1 MKYNIDQ
8 KPALDDVTFQIK
20 SNERIG
26 IVGRTGSGK
35 SSLLATL
42 FRTVNLCDGQI
53 LIDNIDTTTIERRA
67 LR

>member
-8 KPALDDVTFQIK
+8 KPALDDVTFQIN
-20 SNERIG
+20 SNEKIG

-42 FRTVNLCDGQI
+42 FRTVNLSDGQI
-53 LIDNIDTTTIERRA
+53 LIDNVDTKAYERRT